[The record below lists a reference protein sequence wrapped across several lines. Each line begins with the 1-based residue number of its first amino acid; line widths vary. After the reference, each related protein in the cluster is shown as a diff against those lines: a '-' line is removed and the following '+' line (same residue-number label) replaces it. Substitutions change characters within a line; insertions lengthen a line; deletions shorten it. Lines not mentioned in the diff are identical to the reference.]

1 MDNNSENMTAK
12 EQLDLSVTS
21 TQNEQVMEGI
31 IQGMTDGV
39 ILVGLDGRVQYVNPA
54 VAAIL
59 DKDPEKLI
67 GKILASLFYEYSEN
81 DQFNQTLLNA
91 IIDPEQK
98 QYDTV
103 PYYTGDR
110 FKQLHVMT
118 SVLWVGDTRRGI
130 IMLIN
135 DITELA
141 SLKIRYAQQITT
153 LLDSLVQALSTAID
167 ERSHYTAS
175 HTRNMVKMGEHF
187 LDWLDQSDS
196 QKKIAKDRRRAFLMS
211 VWLHDVGKLT
221 IPLEIMDKA
230 TRLGERMDEIE
241 TRLDRIHLLD
251 RIALLEGRLSEEEYR
266 EKEAQREKLASEIRR
281 IDRAG
286 FLSDED
292 LAYIASLEALTYE
305 EEDGSS
311 RKLLSKEEMECLK
324 IRKGTLTDEERT
336 QMQDHVVLTKKIL
349 EKVEFPDAYAKVPIW
364 ASMHHEFINGR
375 GYPDHKEKEK
385 IPVEVRLLTIL
396 DILEALTAK
405 DRPYKKPFATDRAF
419 QILHGMATDGFI
431 DEDILNL
438 FEKSRAWEGI

>member
-1 MDNNSENMTAK
+1 MDNYAENQPK
-12 EQLDLSVTS
+12 EQPDLHKTVTL
-21 TQNEQVMEGI
+21 NERIMQGI
-31 IQGMTDGV
+31 LQGMSDGV
-39 ILVGLDGRVQYVNPA
+39 ILVGLDGKVLYANPA

-59 DKDPEKLI
+59 DREPEKLN

-91 IIDPEQK
+91 IIDPEQE

-103 PYYTGDR
+103 PYYTGSK
-110 FKQLHVMT
+110 FKQLHVLT
-118 SVLWVGDTRRGI
+118 SVLSVDDQRQGT
-130 IMLIN
+130 IMLIT

-153 LLDSLVQALSTAID
+153 LLDSLVKAFSTAID
-167 ERSHYTAS
+167 ERSHYTAN
-175 HTRNMVKMGEHF
+175 HTRNMVKMGESF
-187 LDWLDQSDS
+187 LGWLDQSDA

-230 TRLGERMDEIE
+230 TRLGEHMGEIE
-241 TRLDRIHLLD
+241 IRLDRIHLLD
-251 RIALLEGRLSEEEYR
+251 RIAMLEGRMTKEEY
-266 EKEAQREKLASEIRR
+266 EDKEAKRGQMADEIRR

-292 LAYIASLEALTYE
+292 LAYIASLEELTYE
-305 EEDGSS
+305 EEDGSLQ
-311 RKLLSKEEMECLK
+311 KFLTEEEVECLK

-349 EKVEFPDAYAKVPIW
+349 DKVEFPEAYAKVPLW
-364 ASMHHEFINGR
+364 ASMHHEFINGS
-375 GYPDHKEKEK
+375 GYPDHRKKEE

-396 DILEALTAK
+396 DIFEALTAK
-405 DRPYKKPFATDRAF
+405 DRPYKKPFAPERAF
-419 QILHGMATDGFI
+419 QILHGMASDGYL
-431 DEDILNL
+431 DPDILGL
-438 FEKSRAWEGI
+438 FEQSRAWEGI